1 MAIKLVND
9 SYVCGVDD
17 TKPVEICF
25 HDYFSLPICDLFL
38 FWNVPEKKESA
49 QGEVWEAL
57 VHIYLYM

>member
-49 QGEVWEAL
+49 QGEV
-57 VHIYLYM
+57 